1 MVGAA
6 CGHTSSAQRWLFF
19 CRDSKSVQ
27 STDVIDFAQPQLG
40 AVVRLHEL
48 ASKRGFEDP
57 EFRIE
62 RAFQGGMGVCLKLR
76 HVRSDSAVGL
86 KAIKPEYVGDQDAW
100 GRFMEELKVWFT
112 VSACD
117 GIAEALCIV
126 RVNEIPCMCA
136 TWMEKGN
143 LRPYLRSESS
153 DFAFRTLFRI
163 IGALD
168 WAYAKHGIIHRD
180 LKPENILLDEHAN
193 AYVSD
198 WGLARPVGK
207 ILVEAQKASPT
218 AKLARPEFTQ
228 AGQFLGTVLYAAPE
242 QILGSPKI
250 DHRADIYSLGCLMYE
265 LESGS
270 PPFTGPT
277 VATIAHQHLHVAVPK
292 LGGLFRSTKLGL
304 EKVIARCLEKLPE
317 LRYQTYR
324 ELAAEVLSAAKRRG
338 VKIAP
343 YQARERYYRPEVGND
358 EFTERFQ
365 KPEMFNSKGYA
376 LMEGQQMDAYLAEA
390 SSLMGLGQH
399 AQAAKILAALYIPEV
414 CQDSDAW
421 HFGHTIG
428 LNYALCLSET
438 VRDQNDAIAVF
449 EDLAHVQSKPAE
461 FYINYSLALIRKQ
474 EYSRAEQVA
483 TRGLNRFSEDP
494 DLLGNLVIALRFQRK
509 LSEALPVAQK
519 RLSLGRNLHALEEV
533 AGLLQSLGDESRWT
547 DWASATGYFK
557 AAIRLIR
564 EAIELNSRHW
574 QLRYTHAQLL
584 QRLFKFG
591 TASEECNVIYE
602 NAEKREL
609 KEAAIC
615 LLAEIFY
622 NTREYKDCE
631 SFTKKW
637 LEHVKFDHLSI
648 QLKRTRARA
657 LADGYMIGN
666 ERDGKRIVIAEV
678 VEFFESQ
685 ARDTEAVDTDDLI
698 FLARIY
704 EWLGRIDEA
713 HEILDGKLSGRRY
726 WKIPW
731 CRAQF
736 LIRQNRVADAIQAAK
751 EATRLAPDRPDPL
764 DMLAFIYNQAGDSAR
779 AATTKAEAER
789 VFEREKDLANLES

>member
-1 MVGAA
+1 M
-6 CGHTSSAQRWLFF
+6 
-19 CRDSKSVQ
+19 
-27 STDVIDFAQPQLG
+27 IDFSHPQLG

-48 ASKRGFEDP
+48 ASKRGFEEP

-62 RAFQGGMGVCLKLR
+62 RAYQGGMGVCLKLR
-76 HVRSDSAVGL
+76 HVQSDSAVGL
-86 KAIKPEYVGDQDAW
+86 KAIKPEYVGEQDAW

-117 GIAEALCIV
+117 AIAEALCIV
-126 RVNEIPCMCA
+126 RLNEIPCMCA

-143 LRPYLRSESS
+143 LRPYLRSESN
-153 DFAFRTLFRI
+153 DFSFRTLFRI

-207 ILVEAQKASPT
+207 FFVEAQKIST
-218 AKLARPEFTQ
+218 AKPVRPEFTQ

-304 EKVIARCLEKLPE
+304 EKVIARCLEKSPE
-317 LRYQTYR
+317 HRYQTYR
-324 ELAAEVLSAAKRRG
+324 ELEVEVLGAAKRRG
-338 VKIAP
+338 VKIVP
-343 YQARERYYRPEVGND
+343 FQAKERYYRPEVGND
-358 EFTERFQ
+358 EFAQQFQ
-365 KPEMFNSKGYA
+365 PSDIFILKDGAVFLRKEVDP
-376 LMEGQQMDAYLAEA
+376 YLAEA
-390 SSLMGLGQH
+390 SSLMALGQP
-399 AQAAKILAALYIPEV
+399 AKAAKILAPLYIPEL
-414 CQDSDAW
+414 CKNSTTW
-421 HFGHTIG
+421 HLGHTIG
-428 LNYALCLSET
+428 ASYASSLSESQ
-438 VRDQNDAIAVF
+438 RDQSEAVRVF
-449 EDLAHVQSKPAE
+449 ENLAHARSKPAE
-461 FYINYSLALIRKQ
+461 FYVNYSLAFIRKQ
-474 EYSRAEQVA
+474 EFSRAEQV
-483 TRGLNRFSEDP
+483 TTGGLSCFPDDP
-494 DLLGNLVIALRFQRK
+494 DLLGNLVIALRFQGRF
-509 LSEALPVAQK
+509 SEALPVAQK
-519 RLSLGRNLHALEEV
+519 RLALGRSLHALDEV
-533 AGLLQSLGDESRWT
+533 AGLLLSLGNESRWK

-591 TASEECNVIYE
+591 AASEECRIIYD

-622 NTREYKDCE
+622 ETREYKDCE
-631 SFTKKW
+631 TFTKKW
-637 LEHVKFDHLSI
+637 LEHLEFDHLST

-666 ERDGKRIVIAEV
+666 EHDGKRVVIPEV
-678 VEFFESQ
+678 LEFFESQ
-685 ARDTEAVDTDDLI
+685 ARGTEAVDTDDLI
-698 FLARIY
+698 FLARVY
-704 EWLGRIDEA
+704 EWLGRIEEA
-713 HEILDGKLSGRRY
+713 YEILDSRLSGFRY
-726 WKIPW
+726 WKIQW

-736 LIRQNRVADAIQAAK
+736 LIRQNRVTEAIQAAK
-751 EATRLAPDRPDPL
+751 VATRLAPDRPDPL
-764 DMLAFIYNQAGDSAR
+764 DMLAFIYDQAGDSAR
-779 AATTKAEAER
+779 AAATKAEAGR
-789 VFEREKDLANLES
+789 VFEREMALANLEA

>member
-1 MVGAA
+1 M
-6 CGHTSSAQRWLFF
+6 
-19 CRDSKSVQ
+19 
-27 STDVIDFAQPQLG
+27 IDFADPEINS
-40 AVVRLHEL
+40 VVRLHEL
-48 ASKRGFEDP
+48 ASKRGFEDS

-62 RAFQGGMGVCLKLR
+62 RAYQGGMGVCLKLR
-76 HVRSDSAVGL
+76 HVQSDSAVGL
-86 KAIKPEYVGDQDAW
+86 KAIRPEYVGAQDAW

-126 RVNEIPCMCA
+126 RLNEIPCMCA

-143 LRPYLRSESS
+143 LRPYLRTGSS
-153 DFAFRTLFRI
+153 DFAFRTLFRV
-163 IGALD
+163 IGALE
-168 WAYAKHGIIHRD
+168 WAYTKHGIIHRD
-180 LKPENILLDEHAN
+180 LKPENILLDEHTN

-198 WGLARPVGK
+198 WGLARPVGN
-207 ILVEAQKASPT
+207 ILVEAQRASSA
-218 AKLARPEFTQ
+218 AKPVRPEFTQ

-277 VATIAHQHLHVAVPK
+277 VATIAHQHLHMAVQK

-304 EKVIARCLEKLPE
+304 EKVIERCLEKRPE
-317 LRYQTYR
+317 HRYQTYR

-338 VKIAP
+338 VEIVP
-343 YQARERYYRPEVGND
+343 YQPKERYYRPSVGND

-365 KPEMFNSKGYA
+365 KPEMFNSQGYA
-376 LMEGQQMDAYLAEA
+376 WMDGKKDAYLDEA
-390 SSLMGLGQH
+390 SSLMALGRYE
-399 AQAAKILAALYIPEV
+399 QAANIWGAFYIPDLFQIADE
-414 CQDSDAW
+414 W
-421 HFGHTIG
+421 HLGYGIG
-428 LNYALCLSET
+428 LNYALCLSES
-438 VRDQNDAIAVF
+438 RRQQDDALLVF
-449 EDLAHVQSKPAE
+449 KTLAHARSKPAE
-461 FYINYSLALIRKQ
+461 FYVNYSLALIRKL
-474 EYSRAEQVA
+474 EFSGAERLA
-483 TRGLNRFSEDP
+483 RRGLNHFPDDP
-494 DLLGNLVIALRFQRK
+494 DLLGNLVVALRFQGK
-509 LSEALPVAQK
+509 FSEALPVAQK
-519 RLSLGRNLHALEEV
+519 RLALGRNLHALDEV
-533 AGLLQSLGDESRWT
+533 AGLLQSLGDESRLT
-547 DWASATGYFK
+547 DWATATGYFK
-557 AAIRLIR
+557 AAIGLIR
-564 EAIELNSRHW
+564 EAIELNPRHW

-609 KEAAIC
+609 KETAIC
-615 LLAEIFY
+615 LLAEILY
-622 NTREYKDCE
+622 DTRKYADCE

-637 LEHVKFDHLSI
+637 LEHVKFDHLSA
-648 QLKRTRARA
+648 QLKRTRAHA

-666 ERDGKRIVIAEV
+666 ERDGQRIVITEV

-685 ARDTEAVDTDDLI
+685 AHGTEAVETDDLI
-698 FLARIY
+698 FLARVY

-713 HEILDGKLSGRRY
+713 HKILDGRLSGRRY

-736 LIRQNRVADAIQAAK
+736 LIRQNRVIEAIQAAK
-751 EATRLAPDRPDPL
+751 EASRLAPDRPDPL
-764 DMLAFIYNQAGDSAR
+764 DMLAFIYNQAGDSVR
-779 AATTKAEAER
+779 AAATKAEAER
-789 VFEREKDLANLES
+789 VFEREMALAKLEE